1 MAYLGE
7 IRSFTSELPRD
18 WLPCDGRV
26 LSFDRH
32 VALGT
37 LLGRSYGGNDQGD
50 TFALPDLR
58 GRVVAGAD
66 PGRNQPAG
74 ATSGSKGA
82 HEIPYAVARWGI
94 SVSGEYP
101 FPVKG

>member
-1 MAYLGE
+1 MPYLGE

-32 VALGT
+32 VALGS
-37 LLGRSYGGNDQGD
+37 LIGRYYGGDERAD

-66 PGRNQPAG
+66 PGREQPQG
-74 ATSGSKGA
+74 ATSGAKGA
-82 HEIPYAVARWGI
+82 DEIPYAVVRWGI
-94 SVSGEYP
+94 SASGEYP
-101 FPVKG
+101 FPG